1 MLRAHSPNIY
11 SVQKGYRHK
20 VRGPRWNPQK
30 IEKIQKIPTNT
41 AMIEKSLK
49 LLEQIPRDEIVDV
62 EPLYNKKFQRKPRL
76 TRVWE
81 KRNGQLVHYPTAKV
95 LLSSYL
101 LQILTNIMNLANIL
115 LHTSN

>member
-1 MLRAHSPNIY
+1 M
-11 SVQKGYRHK
+11 QKGYRHK

-30 IEKIQKIPTNT
+30 IEKIQKTSE
-41 AMIEKSLK
+41 MIQKSQK
-49 LLEQIPRDEIVDV
+49 LLEKIPRDEIVDV
-62 EPLYNKKFQRKPRL
+62 EPLYKQKFQRKPRL

-101 LQILTNIMNLANIL
+101 LQFLTNIMNLANIP
-115 LHTSN
+115 LHVSY

>member
-1 MLRAHSPNIY
+1 M
-11 SVQKGYRHK
+11 QKGYRHK

-30 IEKIQKIPTNT
+30 IEKIQKTSE
-41 AMIEKSLK
+41 MIQKSQK
-49 LLEQIPRDEIVDV
+49 LLEKIPRDEIVDV
-62 EPLYNKKFQRKPRL
+62 EPLYKQKFQRKPRL

-101 LQILTNIMNLANIL
+101 LQILINIMNLANIL

>member
-1 MLRAHSPNIY
+1 M
-11 SVQKGYRHK
+11 QKGYRHK

-30 IEKIQKIPTNT
+30 IEKIQKTSE
-41 AMIEKSLK
+41 MIQKSQK
-49 LLEQIPRDEIVDV
+49 LLEKIPRDEIVDV
-62 EPLYNKKFQRKPRL
+62 EPLYKQKFQRKPRL

-101 LQILTNIMNLANIL
+101 LQFLTNIMNLANIL
-115 LHTSN
+115 LYICHG